1 MATAARHP
9 GPSAAATF
17 SVQELAVRD
26 GVVRVRGRWSGIRG
40 LRFLRPTLIVGGT
53 QVLATLE
60 HKPWA
65 PREDRAWVAAFR
77 WDGDPADLERASLEV
92 APSVVVPLGRGA
104 VAPRVSV
111 AGTTRRREPVAAPE
125 QAAVTPPP
133 AVPEPRVQQRAP
145 ERRPEPPPERPRDDR
160 IAAARRV
167 RDEQLRAAERAV
179 RQLTAERDEAR
190 SQRDE
195 VLLAHRSL
203 EQVLARERADRDRE
217 TLAPAEP
224 EPEQPTP
231 DALPPLA
238 EREDEVPLGVRAVPA
253 ARAVPADL
261 LRARAEDRAQLGSFD
276 RWALRVLAVAAA
288 SCFVLLL
295 VLLLS
300 VFV

>member
-9 GPSAAATF
+9 GPSAAASF
-17 SVQELAVRD
+17 AVQELAVRD
-26 GVVRVRGRWSGIRG
+26 GVVRVRGHWSGIRG

-65 PREDRAWVAAFR
+65 PSEGRAWIAAFP

-104 VAPRVSV
+104 VAPRVSA
-111 AGTTRRREPVAAPE
+111 AGTTRRREPVAAAPAEVAEVAPMAPPLPE
-125 QAAVTPPP
+125 
-133 AVPEPRVQQRAP
+133 P
-145 ERRPEPPPERPRDDR
+145 ERRAPERPRDEE
-160 IAAARRV
+160 IAAARRE

-195 VLLAHRSL
+195 ILLAHRSL
-203 EQVLARERADRDRE
+203 EQVLARERADRDRDRDRAAA
-217 TLAPAEP
+217 APAEP
-224 EPEQPTP
+224 EPATP
-231 DALPPLA
+231 DALPALA

-261 LRARAEDRAQLGSFD
+261 LRARAEDRARLGSFD

-295 VLLLS
+295 ILLLS